1 MWASNK
7 AHFPSAQASIQV
19 DHVLV
24 NVERKWAALPGPGY
38 AVFSRQN
45 GLTMSAS
52 DLRYKAGCSSLNLS
66 LYLSRPRLI
75 PHHRLDSAFEFEKWK
90 SSEHTCA
97 EHGLHSPYQP
107 HALIPQLPPS
117 SLRTFGRC
125 CPKAQRSGDC
135 SKQRHETKVL
145 GEKSDKMRPY
155 RESGKKPNRFRPVQ
169 VERRQQENV

>member
-24 NVERKWAALPGPGY
+24 HVERKWAALPGPGC
-38 AVFSRQN
+38 AVFSRQD

-90 SSEHTCA
+90 SSEHICA
-97 EHGLHSPYQP
+97 KHGLHSPYRP
-107 HALIPQLPPS
+107 HASIPQLPPS
-117 SLRTFGRC
+117 SLWTFGGC
-125 CPKAQRSGDC
+125 CPEAQRSGDC
-135 SKQRHETKVL
+135 SKQWHATKV
-145 GEKSDKMRPY
+145 
-155 RESGKKPNRFRPVQ
+155 F
-169 VERRQQENV
+169 